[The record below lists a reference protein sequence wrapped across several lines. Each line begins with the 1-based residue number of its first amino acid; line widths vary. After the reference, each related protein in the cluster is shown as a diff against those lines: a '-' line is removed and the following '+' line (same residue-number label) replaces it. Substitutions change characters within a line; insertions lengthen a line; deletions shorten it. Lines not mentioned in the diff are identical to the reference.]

1 MPGTTLSKSLH
12 KWFLLNF
19 SGLKLKLISLECSF
33 LITRP
38 EVALKLPCS
47 KHWISASPL
56 ALMYCFFRSLR
67 DSGVLSACLL
77 SAVCWCL
84 QQCQA
89 THMGNTHLKKKQ
101 ALRGFL
107 SSCPPSP
114 IIHRLSYS
122 LTCVNSCLLHDLT
135 GSSTQPR
142 LRLFTRPWASRGLQR
157 RVLVLN
163 SQVLSHSMQQ
173 FIFV

>member
-19 SGLKLKLISLECSF
+19 SGLKLNLISLQCSF

-89 THMGNTHLKKKQ
+89 HTWETPTLKKKNK
-101 ALRGFL
+101 L

-142 LRLFTRPWASRGLQR
+142 LRLFTRPWASRGLER

-163 SQVLSHSMQQ
+163 SQVLS
-173 FIFV
+173 